1 VEDVKVRNNH
11 CRARLCTPEGEHI
24 EVVLSKG
31 KNKEYVFLYD
41 YLIMTVFSGLKN
53 IFYLSPFFLNSGCY
67 QALKY
72 SMWGDL
78 FPVILTKY
86 EDDELSAKE
95 RFRLKMMEQRKT
107 EGGDTGTER
116 DENMGE
122 ESTVEHKVEEL
133 KGSEEEKEIVKEKE
147 LSGA

>member
-1 VEDVKVRNNH
+1 
-11 CRARLCTPEGEHI
+11 
-24 EVVLSKG
+24 
-31 KNKEYVFLYD
+31 
-41 YLIMTVFSGLKN
+41 
-53 IFYLSPFFLNSGCY
+53 
-67 QALKY
+67 
-72 SMWGDL
+72 
-78 FPVILTKY
+78 
-86 EDDELSAKE
+86 
-95 RFRLKMMEQRKT
+95 MEQRKT